1 MIARLILAL
10 LVATFAFPAIAPA
23 ACHEAA
29 GSAPHV
35 MTMVAMTG
43 VDTAAHDHVMPDH
56 RSSDRETPD
65 DRVAPPHGCIGC
77 VPPSSWTSA
86 RIVSVP
92 PRDAVM
98 LVEHAA
104 VFRLGTGGAPGL
116 RPPREA

>member
-23 ACHEAA
+23 ACHDA
-29 GSAPHV
+29 SRPAPHV
-35 MTMVAMTG
+35 SMAAMNG
-43 VDTAAHDHVMPDH
+43 VDATSHDHLMPDH
-56 RSSDRETPD
+56 RRSDRKTPD
-65 DRVAPPHGCIGC
+65 DRAAPPHGCIGC
-77 VPPSSWTSA
+77 VPPSSWSSA
-86 RIVSVP
+86 RIVGVV
-92 PRDAVM
+92 PRDAVT